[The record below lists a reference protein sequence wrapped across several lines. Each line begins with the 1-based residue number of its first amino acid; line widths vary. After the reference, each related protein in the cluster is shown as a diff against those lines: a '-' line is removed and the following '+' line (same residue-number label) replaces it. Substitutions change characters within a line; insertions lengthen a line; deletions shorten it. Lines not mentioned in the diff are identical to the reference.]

1 MMSRVESLCLGE
13 GHIGIFASLRRYIL
27 SCRAPMNKALSGS
40 CCRAFLFSSRP
51 ALWLRILLLPLLY
64 TALLAGGCSDQS
76 GKGPSERPVPVRLA
90 VAEKR
95 DVPRVLEA
103 VGNVEA
109 FSSVQV
115 KSQVGGQI
123 VDVPVQAGEEVA
135 GGDILFRLDPRPFEA
150 AVDEAEARLTR
161 DQALL
166 EKARQD
172 LVRYTSLLKQD
183 VISREAFDQ
192 IVTVE
197 KTIRADIEQDKAA
210 VQTTKLHREYSEIRA
225 PVSGKLGDI
234 LVRLG
239 NVIKANDE
247 RTLVVINSL
256 RPAEVRFTV
265 AERHLPSILQLTK
278 AGLLEVGVLPEGDT
292 GPLIMGTVTAVNN
305 EVDRTTGSIRLHA
318 MFPNE
323 DNRLWPG
330 QFVRVTL
337 VMATLKDAVL
347 APEKAMQEG
356 MSGPYV
362 YVATPD
368 PSGTPGMYRV
378 SPVSVAF
385 EPGPKNFEVITEGV
399 SAGDVLVTEGQLGLS
414 PGALA
419 MDMGERK

>member
-1 MMSRVESLCLGE
+1 MPATQSPVSFL
-13 GHIGIFASLRRYIL
+13 FF
-27 SCRAPMNKALSGS
+27 PLSGGSRNACFRIAACFFLVS
-40 CCRAFLFSSRP
+40 C
-51 ALWLRILLLPLLY
+51 LL
-64 TALLAGGCSDQS
+64 TAGCSGSDQ
-76 GKGPSERPVPVRLA
+76 GGPAERPVPVRLA

-95 DVPRVLEA
+95 DVPRILDA

-109 FSSVQV
+109 YSSVQV

-123 VDVPVQAGEEVA
+123 VEVPVKAGQEVRE
-135 GGDILFRLDPRPFEA
+135 GDVLFQLDPRPFDA
-150 AVDEAEARLTR
+150 AVAEAEARLAR
-161 DQALL
+161 NQALL
-166 EKARQD
+166 AKAKQD
-172 LVRYTSLLKQD
+172 LVRYTTLVKQD

-192 IVTVE
+192 VATAE
-197 KTIRADIEQDKAA
+197 KTIRADIEQDLAA
-210 VQTTKLHREYSEIRA
+210 IQTAKLNKEYSVIKA

-265 AERHLPSILQLTK
+265 AERHLPSLLQLTQ
-278 AGLLEVGVLPEGDT
+278 AGPLEVGVLPEGDS
-292 GPLIMGTVTAVNN
+292 GPVIMGLVTAVNN

-337 VMATLKDAVL
+337 VMATLKGAVVV
-347 APEKAMQEG
+347 PEKAVQEG
-356 MSGPYV
+356 ISGPYV
-362 YVATPD
+362 YLAAPTD
-368 PSGTPGMYRV
+368 GKEKAEGRYRV
-378 SPVSVAF
+378 TPVAVTS
-385 EPGPKNFEVITEGV
+385 EPGPEDVVVITSGV
-399 SAGDVLVTEGQLGLS
+399 SAGDIVVTEGQLGLS

-419 MDMGERK
+419 MDMGARETDGK

>member
-1 MMSRVESLCLGE
+1 MIAPPSFLPGSRPLLFSCLCLFWGLCL
-13 GHIGIFASLRRYIL
+13 AV
-27 SCRAPMNKALSGS
+27 SG
-40 CCRAFLFSSRP
+40 CDRSS
-51 ALWLRILLLPLLY
+51 
-64 TALLAGGCSDQS
+64 SS
-76 GKGPSERPVPVRLA
+76 GQTERPVPVRLA
-90 VAEKR
+90 TAVAR

-115 KSQVGGQI
+115 KPQVGGQI
-123 VDVPVQAGEEVA
+123 VEVPVTAGQEVNE
-135 GGDILFRLDPRPFEA
+135 GDLLFRLDPRPFDA
-150 AVDEAEARLTR
+150 AVAEAEARLAR
-161 DQALL
+161 NEALL
-166 EKARQD
+166 QKAKQD
-172 LVRYTSLLKQD
+172 LVRYTTLVRQD

-192 IVTVE
+192 VATAE

-210 VQTTKLHREYSEIRA
+210 IQTAKLNREYSVIRA

-265 AERHLPSILQLTK
+265 AERHLPSILQLTG
-278 AGLLEVGVLPEGDT
+278 AGPLQVGVLPEGDS
-292 GPLIMGTVTAVNN
+292 GPLITGHVTAVNN

-318 MFPNE
+318 MFDNK

-347 APEKAMQEG
+347 VPEKAMQEG

-362 YVATPD
+362 YVAAPD
-368 PSGTPGMYRV
+368 PSGKAGMYRV
-378 SPVSVAF
+378 SPVSVQY
-385 EPGPKNFEVITEGV
+385 EPGPEGFVVIASGV
-399 SAGDVLVTEGQLGLS
+399 SAGDVIVTEGQLGLS